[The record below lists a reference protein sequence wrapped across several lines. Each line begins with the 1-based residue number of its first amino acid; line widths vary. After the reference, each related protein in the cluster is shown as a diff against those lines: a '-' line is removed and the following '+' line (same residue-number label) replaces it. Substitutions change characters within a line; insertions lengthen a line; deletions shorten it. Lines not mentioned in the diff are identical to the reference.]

1 MEHSGLVHMIRNN
14 QTKDLLL
21 LYGMFTRRTNSFE
34 LLRRYLSQYIVDEGH
49 KIILDERL
57 KNEELVI
64 RLIELNQRIKG
75 IMLQSMQ
82 KDSRVDM
89 TIKMAFEKVV
99 NVNQRTAKAL
109 VAYLDEMFKKEIKTI

>member
-14 QTKDLLL
+14 QIKDLLL

-34 LLRRYLSQYIVDEGH
+34 LLRRYLSQYIVDEGQ

-99 NVNQRTAKAL
+99 NVN
-109 VAYLDEMFKKEIKTI
+109 